1 MALKFTALS
10 GTTTVT
16 HNMYV
21 YETDRQMLVVDCGVG
36 FPDINA
42 QGVDLILP
50 DFSYVVKNKNK
61 LVGILLS
68 HGHEDHIGAVPY
80 FLREVNAPVWG
91 TRLVSA
97 FLDEKFKDHKLNV
110 KLNTF
115 SENGDEFDIGE
126 FHINSF
132 RTTHSIPETTGFS
145 IDTPEGRVF
154 HVPEHKIDQHP
165 VDGMAFDETRARGLA
180 QNVLFLASD
189 SLGANKK
196 GVTREETHIEGN
208 LLEIVKSAGNAVLFT
223 AISSNIGR
231 FKQIMNVAKTVDRKI
246 VFVGYS
252 IWKKCEIARELGY
265 LDYQNDFVVGTQEAK
280 KMEGRKLLYITAGCF
295 GQEGSSLYRLSE
307 NAHPKV
313 KLERGDMVIFSQDP
327 APPYTKE
334 AQDHMINN
342 LVDLG
347 ADVHYYDLDEDIYVS
362 GHGSQEDIVK
372 LFEIANPKYFT
383 PVGGTIRFMKSYAD
397 LAEDFGAPKENIF
410 RLKPGE
416 SIIFENG
423 RARRGPSAPVKKIY
437 VDGIGVGDVGKIVL
451 QDRQTLSQGGVV
463 IAVVK
468 LTKDKKLAGDPEI
481 ISRGFVFEKISKSML
496 IKAEKGISRQIKKK
510 GKIDKRTVEET
521 TQSYLTDFFFQKTA
535 RHPMILPVI
544 VEV

>member
-1 MALKFTALS
+1 
-10 GTTTVT
+10 
-16 HNMYV
+16 
-21 YETDRQMLVVDCGVG
+21 
-36 FPDINA
+36 
-42 QGVDLILP
+42 
-50 DFSYVVKNKNK
+50 
-61 LVGILLS
+61 
-68 HGHEDHIGAVPY
+68 
-80 FLREVNAPVWG
+80 
-91 TRLVSA
+91 
-97 FLDEKFKDHKLNV
+97 
-110 KLNTF
+110 
-115 SENGDEFDIGE
+115 
-126 FHINSF
+126 
-132 RTTHSIPETTGFS
+132 
-145 IDTPEGRVF
+145 
-154 HVPEHKIDQHP
+154 
-165 VDGMAFDETRARGLA
+165 
-180 QNVLFLASD
+180 
-189 SLGANKK
+189 
-196 GVTREETHIEGN
+196 
-208 LLEIVKSAGNAVLFT
+208 
-223 AISSNIGR
+223 
-231 FKQIMNVAKTVDRKI
+231 
-246 VFVGYS
+246 
-252 IWKKCEIARELGY
+252 
-265 LDYQNDFVVGTQEAK
+265 
-280 KMEGRKLLYITAGCF
+280 MEGRKLLYITAGCF